1 MSDIAIDVG
10 RNQKAQET
18 LRTETAPTE
27 VKADKINVRVKSTK
41 REVLIGLIISLSALM
56 FGYSLKEITS
66 VPISVIITEYD
77 ITISKFAAQSILIG
91 ILPIG
96 AILGVVI
103 TKFLITRYRR
113 LTGIYIF
120 TFVNIGA
127 MVLVNITTFGTLI
140 AGRFIEGI
148 CVGYYTTIAP
158 IYLKEIA
165 PKELRRMLG
174 LFFSFGKIIGVLFVI
189 ILELIFDAAPFDI
202 SWRIILSMTGVFSAL
217 QAILIFF
224 FGSDTPA

>member
-1 MSDIAIDVG
+1 MKS
-10 RNQKAQET
+10 T
-18 LRTETAPTE
+18 LRE
-27 VKADKINVRVKSTK
+27 I
-41 REVLIGLIISLSALM
+41 LIGLIISLSALM

-66 VPISVIITEYD
+66 VPITLIIKEYE
-77 ITISKFAAQSILIG
+77 ITVSKFAAQSILIG
-91 ILPIG
+91 ILPLG

-120 TFVNIGA
+120 TFVNIAA
-127 MVLVNITTFGTLI
+127 MVLVNITYFGTLI

-148 CVGYYTTIAP
+148 CIGYYTTIAP

-174 LFFSFGKIIGVLFVI
+174 LFFSFGKILGVLFVI
-189 ILELIFDAAPFDI
+189 MLELIFD
-202 SWRIILSMTGVFSAL
+202 
-217 QAILIFF
+217 
-224 FGSDTPA
+224 

>member
-120 TFVNIGA
+120 AFVNIGA

>member
-1 MSDIAIDVG
+1 
-10 RNQKAQET
+10 
-18 LRTETAPTE
+18 
-27 VKADKINVRVKSTK
+27 
-41 REVLIGLIISLSALM
+41 M

-66 VPISVIITEYD
+66 IPITDIMREYD

-91 ILPIG
+91 ILPLG
-96 AILGVVI
+96 AILGVVV

-120 TFVNIGA
+120 AVVNIGA

-140 AGRFIEGI
+140 AGRLIEGI

-174 LFFSFGKIIGVLFVI
+174 LFFSFGKIIGVLLVI
-189 ILELIFDAAPFDI
+189 VLELIFDAAPFEI